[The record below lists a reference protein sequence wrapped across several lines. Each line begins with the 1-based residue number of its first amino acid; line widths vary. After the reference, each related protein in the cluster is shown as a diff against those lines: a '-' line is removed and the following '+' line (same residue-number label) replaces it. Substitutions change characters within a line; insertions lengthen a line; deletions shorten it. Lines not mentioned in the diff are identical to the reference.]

1 MTVRI
6 GVIGTGM
13 IGEEHSRRITQQLTG
28 GEITAVTD
36 VDLDQARAVVDR
48 LGLSAR
54 VHEDG
59 QALIAAED
67 VDAVLVTSWGPT
79 HEEYVLAAIA
89 AGKYVFCEKPLATTA
104 EGCRNI
110 IDAEIGAGRRLVQV
124 GFMRRYDSGYR
135 MMKEAIDGNRLGEPL
150 MIHAAHRNPE
160 VPERYVTPMAIHDT
174 LIHELDTFRW
184 LLDDDYRSAQVVF
197 PRKTRHA
204 HDRVADPQIVM
215 LETVKGVRIDVE
227 VFVNCRYGYDIQCEV
242 VGEEG
247 VARLPEPQSLQFR
260 LAGRLGSDILQDW
273 KKRFSEAFDVE
284 LQSFIDGVAADEI
297 GGPSSWDGYAAAI
310 AGDVCVKAQQSG
322 AIEPIEM
329 PERPAFYARPCA

>member
-13 IGEEHSRRITQQLTG
+13 IGEEHARRIIQQLTG
-28 GEITAVTD
+28 GEIVAVTD
-36 VDLDQARAVVDR
+36 VNQEQARAVVDR
-48 LGLSAR
+48 LGLEAR
-54 VHEDG
+54 VYEDG
-59 QALIAAED
+59 QALIAADD

-89 AGKYVFCEKPLATTA
+89 AGKAVFCEKPLATTA
-104 EGCRNI
+104 EGCRHI
-110 IDAEIGAGRRLVQV
+110 IDAEIEAGRRLVQV

-135 MMKEAIDGNRLGEPL
+135 MMKDAIDGGQLGEAL
-150 MIHAAHRNPE
+150 MVHAAHRNPE
-160 VPERYVTPMAIHDT
+160 VPERYITPMAIHDT

-204 HDRVADPQIVM
+204 HDQVADPQIVM

-227 VFVNCRYGYDIQCEV
+227 VFVNCRYGYDIQCDV

-247 VARLPEPQSLQFR
+247 IARLPEPQSLQFR
-260 LAGRLGSDILQDW
+260 QAGRLSNEILQDW

-284 LQSFIDGVAADEI
+284 LQAFIDGVAAGRIE
-297 GGPSSWDGYAAAI
+297 GPSSWDGYAAAI
-310 AGDVCVKAQQSG
+310 AGDVCVKAQESG
-322 AIEPIEM
+322 AIEAIEM
-329 PERPAFYARPCA
+329 PERPAFYG